1 MARRS
6 KIDAEKTRAQ
16 LIATA
21 ARLFE
26 ARGYADTSI
35 ADICAELNMTKG
47 ALFHHF
53 KSKEEL
59 FREVW
64 TNLQVE
70 MDDQAREAAI
80 AARNLAD
87 PYAAFLAGC
96 KTYLDYAARRD
107 YQKIVHVEGPAVL
120 NMSGWYESDHDL
132 GIQNVIAGV
141 RYLSKKGLVAPENV
155 DALAIMLQSSLNG
168 AGFALARNTPGVT
181 TESVYNAFEVLVKS
195 LR

>member
-6 KIDAEKTRAQ
+6 KIDAEKTRSK
-16 LIATA
+16 LIETA

-35 ADICAELNMTKG
+35 TDICAELNMTKG

-53 KSKEEL
+53 RSKEEL

-70 MDDQAREAAI
+70 MDNQAREAAI
-80 AARNLAD
+80 AARNLTD

-96 KTYLDYAARRD
+96 RTYLEYTTRRD
-107 YQKIVHVEGPAVL
+107 YQQIVLVDGPSVL

-132 GIQNVIAGV
+132 GNQNVKAGV
-141 RYLSKKGLVAPENV
+141 RYLSKKGFVEPENV

-168 AGFALARNTPGVT
+168 AGFALARNTPGLT
-181 TESVYNAFEVLVKS
+181 TERVYAAFEVLVKS